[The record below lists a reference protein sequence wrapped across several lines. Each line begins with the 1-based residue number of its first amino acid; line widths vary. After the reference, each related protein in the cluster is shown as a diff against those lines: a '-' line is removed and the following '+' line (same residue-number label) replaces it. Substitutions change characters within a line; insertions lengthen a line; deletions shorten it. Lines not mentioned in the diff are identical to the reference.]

1 MARVSGLLGAVTRWA
16 LALCAVLLVLL
27 ALYVSLGRQLI
38 PLVAEYDA
46 QLEARA
52 SQALGVP
59 VRIGSLEG
67 RWSRLAPVLLV
78 HDVLVGEG
86 NAALRLD
93 QVKLVPD
100 LWGSL
105 LARAVRIEHL
115 ELGGVQ
121 LSAVEDAAGKWSLKG
136 LVQQQD
142 QAFDVQRTLQ
152 QMEQVERLSVLDSQL
167 TLQPFDHEP
176 MTLTYVGLSLRTG
189 AGRQRLDLRLHLP
202 DGQPLALNV
211 QAQVRAEQWRQ
222 GSAQA
227 YLNLPQSDWAQWLPS
242 RYTQRWK
249 LDQLK
254 AGGEFWLDWA
264 NADIQRAVVQLD
276 APAFKGAYAERKPY
290 AIADLKVHAWMQR
303 DADGLA
309 VNAGTVAMSLDGKP
323 WQTHL
328 ALQQRAAGSSDEQW
342 HVQADRLDLTPI
354 TPLLDALVPL
364 PAQVA
369 SIVDGLN
376 VTGVLRNVSL
386 KVRPKASGAER
397 LSYAANLENI
407 GFDAYRGA
415 PAAGN
420 VSGSLIGDTG
430 QGELRLDSEKF
441 MLHLSPIF
449 EKPWH
454 YLKANARL
462 NFKLDDHAFTLIAPA
477 IRVLGEEGKIA
488 ADFLIRLPLHRE
500 AEPYMDLRVGLVDG
514 DGAYTSKYLPQVLS
528 PSVDQ
533 WLRTAIKH
541 GAVDQGY
548 FQYQGSLT
556 SAAPAHSRSIT
567 LFFKVHDVT
576 LAFQPGWPEARKVA
590 GNVYIQ
596 DGDVRIEAE
605 RGQIL
610 DTKVSDVSVTVPHV
624 PAGQESHL
632 YVNGSFDGGLADG
645 LKILQTAPIGT
656 ADIFAG
662 WQGEGPLK
670 GRLDLD
676 IPLVK
681 GREPKVVVDFS
692 TRAASLKIKSPEL
705 ALGQLAGTFRF
716 DFDKGLSGEGI
727 TAQAFDQPV
736 NAHIF
741 AEGKPGAPLTRISAN
756 SRITVKRLVDWL
768 QVKQAVPASGDIAY
782 QLQLRLGGADSQLRV
797 DSDLKGVDID
807 LPAPFGKSATATRP
821 TGFAMN
827 LQGQERRFDVTYADL
842 ARFAYVAPPADLA
855 NGRGELLIGTGAP
868 QLPDARGLR
877 IRGALQTLDLEPWQQ
892 QAQNYTGGDPGGT
905 ASQFVNA
912 VDLQIGT
919 LKGFGQQ
926 LDQARVQLN
935 RGTNAWHLSLASQ
948 QITGKV
954 DVPDGK
960 ATPININLDTVR
972 LPPVDPNVVKA
983 DNPVEAPDPLATVD
997 PRKIPAVNVRIQKL
1011 LQGDELLGSWSLK
1024 LRPTAK
1030 GVALNDL
1037 DLGLKGLML
1046 TGAGTWEGAPGA
1058 SSTWFRGRLQG
1069 KNLAD
1074 VLQAWKFAPTVTSE
1088 SFHLDADG
1096 RWPGSPAWVGL
1107 KRFSGNLDAT
1117 LRDGQFVEVEGG
1129 AQALR
1134 VFGLLNFNAIGRRLR
1149 LDFSDVLGKGLSY
1162 DRVKGLLVASEGVYV
1177 TRTPIT
1183 LRGPSTDIDLD
1194 GTLDMVRDGV
1204 NAKVQ
1209 VALPITNSLPLAAV
1223 LVGAPVVG
1231 GALFVVNKLL
1241 GDRVARFASV
1251 QYRIEGSWKDP
1262 QMTLVKP
1269 FGR

>member
-86 NAALRLD
+86 SAALRLD

-136 LVQQQD
+136 LAQQQD
-142 QAFDVQRTLQ
+142 QPFDVQRTLQ

-189 AGRQRLDLRLHLP
+189 ADRQRLDLRLHLP

-386 KVRPKASGAER
+386 RVRPKAGGAER

-430 QGELRLDSEKF
+430 QGELRLTAKS
-441 MLHLSPIF
+441 SCCIS
-449 EKPWH
+449 
-454 YLKANARL
+454 AR
-462 NFKLDDHAFTLIAPA
+462 
-477 IRVLGEEGKIA
+477 
-488 ADFLIRLPLHRE
+488 
-500 AEPYMDLRVGLVDG
+500 
-514 DGAYTSKYLPQVLS
+514 SS
-528 PSVDQ
+528 
-533 WLRTAIKH
+533 
-541 GAVDQGY
+541 
-548 FQYQGSLT
+548 
-556 SAAPAHSRSIT
+556 
-567 LFFKVHDVT
+567 
-576 LAFQPGWPEARKVA
+576 
-590 GNVYIQ
+590 
-596 DGDVRIEAE
+596 
-605 RGQIL
+605 
-610 DTKVSDVSVTVPHV
+610 
-624 PAGQESHL
+624 
-632 YVNGSFDGGLADG
+632 
-645 LKILQTAPIGT
+645 
-656 ADIFAG
+656 
-662 WQGEGPLK
+662 
-670 GRLDLD
+670 
-676 IPLVK
+676 
-681 GREPKVVVDFS
+681 
-692 TRAASLKIKSPEL
+692 KSP
-705 ALGQLAGTFRF
+705 
-716 DFDKGLSGEGI
+716 GI
-727 TAQAFDQPV
+727 T
-736 NAHIF
+736 
-741 AEGKPGAPLTRISAN
+741 S
-756 SRITVKRLVDWL
+756 
-768 QVKQAVPASGDIAY
+768 
-782 QLQLRLGGADSQLRV
+782 
-797 DSDLKGVDID
+797 
-807 LPAPFGKSATATRP
+807 RP
-821 TGFAMN
+821 T
-827 LQGQERRFDVTYADL
+827 
-842 ARFAYVAPPADLA
+842 
-855 NGRGELLIGTGAP
+855 RG
-868 QLPDARGLR
+868 
-877 IRGALQTLDLEPWQQ
+877 
-892 QAQNYTGGDPGGT
+892 
-905 ASQFVNA
+905 
-912 VDLQIGT
+912 
-919 LKGFGQQ
+919 
-926 LDQARVQLN
+926 
-935 RGTNAWHLSLASQ
+935 
-948 QITGKV
+948 
-954 DVPDGK
+954 
-960 ATPININLDTVR
+960 
-972 LPPVDPNVVKA
+972 
-983 DNPVEAPDPLATVD
+983 
-997 PRKIPAVNVRIQKL
+997 
-1011 LQGDELLGSWSLK
+1011 
-1024 LRPTAK
+1024 
-1030 GVALNDL
+1030 
-1037 DLGLKGLML
+1037 
-1046 TGAGTWEGAPGA
+1046 
-1058 SSTWFRGRLQG
+1058 
-1069 KNLAD
+1069 
-1074 VLQAWKFAPTVTSE
+1074 
-1088 SFHLDADG
+1088 
-1096 RWPGSPAWVGL
+1096 
-1107 KRFSGNLDAT
+1107 
-1117 LRDGQFVEVEGG
+1117 
-1129 AQALR
+1129 
-1134 VFGLLNFNAIGRRLR
+1134 
-1149 LDFSDVLGKGLSY
+1149 
-1162 DRVKGLLVASEGVYV
+1162 
-1177 TRTPIT
+1177 
-1183 LRGPSTDIDLD
+1183 
-1194 GTLDMVRDGV
+1194 
-1204 NAKVQ
+1204 
-1209 VALPITNSLPLAAV
+1209 
-1223 LVGAPVVG
+1223 
-1231 GALFVVNKLL
+1231 
-1241 GDRVARFASV
+1241 
-1251 QYRIEGSWKDP
+1251 
-1262 QMTLVKP
+1262 
-1269 FGR
+1269 

>member
-1 MARVSGLLGAVTRWA
+1 MVRVSAALGGVIRWA

-38 PLVAEYDA
+38 PLVAEYDG
-46 QLEARA
+46 QIEARA
-52 SQALGVP
+52 SEALGMP

-67 RWSRLAPVLLV
+67 RWNRLAPVLLI
-78 HDVLVGEG
+78 HDVQVGEG
-86 NAALRLD
+86 SNALRLD
-93 QVKLVPD
+93 QVKVVPD

-105 LARAVRIEHL
+105 LARAVRIAHL
-115 ELGGVQ
+115 EVGGVQ
-121 LSAVEDAAGKWSLKG
+121 LSAVEDATGKWSIKG
-136 LVQQQD
+136 VPQQPD

-152 QMEQVERLSVLDSQL
+152 QMQQVEQLSVLDSQL
-167 TLQPFDHEP
+167 TLQPYEHDP
-176 MTLTYVGLSLRTG
+176 LTLTYVGLSLRTG
-189 AGRQRLDLRLHLP
+189 DERQRLDLRLHLP
-202 DGQPLALNV
+202 DGQPLALNIE
-211 QAQVRAEQWRQ
+211 AQVRAEHWRD
-222 GSAQA
+222 GRAQA
-227 YLNLPQSDWAQWLPS
+227 YANLPQSDWAKWLPS
-242 RYTQRWK
+242 RYTQGWK

-254 AGGEFWLDWA
+254 AGGEVWVDWA
-264 NADIQRAVVQLD
+264 DANVQRAVVQLD
-276 APAFKGAYAERKPY
+276 APAFKGAYVDHKPY
-290 AIADLKVHAWMQR
+290 TIADLTLKAWMQR
-303 DADGLA
+303 NTDGFDVNLGTLA
-309 VNAGTVAMSLDGKP
+309 MTLDGKP
-323 WQTHL
+323 WQSHM
-328 ALQQRAAGSSDEQW
+328 ALQQRAATPSSQEQW
-342 HVQADRLDLTPI
+342 RVQADRLDLTPI
-354 TPLLDALVPL
+354 TPLLDALAPL
-364 PAQVA
+364 PKQVA
-369 SIVDGLN
+369 AIVNGLN
-376 VTGVLRNVSL
+376 FTGVVRNLSL
-386 KVRPKASGAER
+386 DVRPKATGAER
-397 LSYAANLENI
+397 LSYAANLENV
-407 GFDAYRGA
+407 GFDAYYGA
-415 PAAGN
+415 PAADN
-420 VSGSLIGDTG
+420 VSGSLIGDIG
-430 QGELRLDSEKF
+430 QGELRLDSDKF

-488 ADFLIRLPLHRE
+488 ADFLIRLPLHHE

-514 DGAYTSKYLPQVLS
+514 DGAYTSKYLPKVLS

-533 WLRTAIKH
+533 WLRTAIKR

-548 FQYQGSLT
+548 FQYQGSLA
-556 SAAPAHSRSIT
+556 SAAEAHSRSIT

-596 DGDVRIEAE
+596 DGDVRILAD

-610 DTKVSDVSVTVPHV
+610 DTKVSDVAVSVPHV
-624 PAGQESHL
+624 PVGQDSHL
-632 YVNGSFDGGLADG
+632 FVNGNFDGGLADG

-670 GRLDLD
+670 GKLELD

-681 GREPKVVVDFS
+681 GHEPKVVVDFS
-692 TRAASLKIKSPEL
+692 TRAARLKIKSPEL
-705 ALGQLAGTFRF
+705 ALSQLGGTFRF
-716 DFDKGLSGEGI
+716 DFDKGLSGEGV

-736 NAHIF
+736 KAQIL
-741 AEGKPGAPLTRISAN
+741 AEGKPGAPLTRIVADSQ
-756 SRITVKRLVDWL
+756 IPVKRLVDWL

-782 QLQLRLGGADSQLRV
+782 QLQLKLGSDSQLRV

-807 LPAPFGKSATATRP
+807 LPAPFGKARSVARP
-821 TGFAMN
+821 TAFVMN
-827 LQGQERRFDVTYADL
+827 LQGRERRFDVTYADI
-842 ARFAYVAPPADLA
+842 ASFAYAAPPNDLA
-855 NGRGELLIGTGAP
+855 SGRGELLVGAGTP
-868 QLPDARGLR
+868 QLPATQGLR
-877 IRGALQTLDLEPWQQ
+877 VRGALQTLDLEPWQQ
-892 QAQNYTGGDPGGT
+892 QAENYTGGNPSGT
-905 ASQFVNA
+905 ASQIINA
-912 VDLQIGT
+912 IDLQIGT

-935 RGTNAWHLSLASQ
+935 RSPSAWHLAVASQ

-960 ATPININLDTVR
+960 ATPINVDLDTVR
-972 LPPVDPNVVKA
+972 LPPVDPNAVKA
-983 DNPVEAPDPLATVD
+983 DNPVEAPDPLANVD
-997 PRKIPAVNVRIQKL
+997 PRKIPAVNVRIRQL
-1011 LQGDELLGSWSLK
+1011 LQGPELVGSWSLK
-1024 LRPTAK
+1024 LRPTAR
-1030 GVALNDL
+1030 GVALNEL

-1046 TGAGTWEGAPGA
+1046 HGAATWEGAPGA

-1269 FGR
+1269 FGG